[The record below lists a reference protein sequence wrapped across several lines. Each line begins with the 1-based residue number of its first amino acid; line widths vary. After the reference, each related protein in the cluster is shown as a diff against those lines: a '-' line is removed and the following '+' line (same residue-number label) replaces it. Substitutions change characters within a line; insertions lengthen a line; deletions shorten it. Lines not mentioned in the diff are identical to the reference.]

1 MEFLSIDDR
10 MTAQVCTL
18 HEHKRKAKLRDRA
31 DVNGLDGLVSAPRH
45 RIGVLARLTSVVV
58 RKGCCSSSLLSAL
71 LGVWIHILMFRR
83 PLFGLLQVVFS
94 DARHEP
100 RDEVFALQRES
111 LNELLCLCLLAPLA
125 QTDLKVDYL
134 PFLCAMDA
142 SPSGG
147 CLCSAAMPASEAQEL
162 WRFSEQRGFYTRLL
176 GPASALL
183 AELGLEFMPEFG
195 PDCELDSALQASVRS
210 TGASNRPP
218 LLRPAQE
225 GVLFSVVDLFS
236 GSGHWSSCH
245 AAVGPVAHPGVDIP
259 NSSGRMLDFALDG
272 AFHEL
277 CALALRRVVREWH
290 GGPPCLTYGTLRRPR
305 LRSKAQPFGFNPDDP
320 LLMAVGSS
328 AAERG
333 RATAMSTLP
342 YTLGAGLYPGG
353 LHVCSEKNRSDGPSR
368 GRKVA
373 PPSRDIP
380 AWYLD
385 LCKGYTQR
393 FDLLCASC
401 AVSRVLGRWLRL
413 LLLLAGDV
421 ELEEPWAW
429 PLTRS
434 TLCPRLAVR
443 LCSFNASQDD
453 QGPGCLHDLGMQRL
467 CLDADAVLSSSR
479 SAALAL
485 RGFGLYL
492 YAAGHPRYLLVY
504 AITAVQ
510 DLHPEYRSR
519 LTPAWQV
526 DKKWQQTEPG
536 ECRPVISQPIL
547 EAAVALA
554 ICWGWF
560 DWAALTLIGF
570 LCMLHPSEMVP
581 LVRQD
586 IVFPEDAM
594 SGDCIAYVHIRNPKT
609 QRFARRQHCRLEDS
623 LTLRLLSSL
632 YLSLPFN
639 AKLFRGSLHTY
650 RRQWNAIM
658 ERLGVPRTLASKGA
672 TPGVLR
678 GVVPPLCIWK
688 RKTFL

>member
-1 MEFLSIDDR
+1 M
-10 MTAQVCTL
+10 
-18 HEHKRKAKLRDRA
+18 
-31 DVNGLDGLVSAPRH
+31 
-45 RIGVLARLTSVVV
+45 VVFDQM
-58 RKGCCSSSLLSAL
+58 CCPSSEA
-71 LGVWIHILMFRR
+71 
-83 PLFGLLQVVFS
+83 LFGRS
-94 DARHEP
+94 P
-100 RDEVFALQRES
+100 KPGES
-111 LNELLCLCLLAPLA
+111 VA
-125 QTDLKVDYL
+125 
-134 PFLCAMDA
+134 
-142 SPSGG
+142 
-147 CLCSAAMPASEAQEL
+147 
-162 WRFSEQRGFYTRLL
+162 RFS
-176 GPASALL
+176 ASY
-183 AELGLEFMPEFG
+183 
-195 PDCELDSALQASVRS
+195 
-210 TGASNRPP
+210 P
-218 LLRPAQE
+218 L
-225 GVLFSVVDLFS
+225 S
-236 GSGHWSSCH
+236 
-245 AAVGPVAHPGVDIP
+245 
-259 NSSGRMLDFALDG
+259 
-272 AFHEL
+272 L
-277 CALALRRVVREWH
+277 CR
-290 GGPPCLTYGTLRRPR
+290 
-305 LRSKAQPFGFNPDDP
+305 
-320 LLMAVGSS
+320 LMAVGSS

-333 RATAMSTLP
+333 RATAMPLSAKFATLELLNPGLGAFTGSPSPEFPETRASHDDPDWIGELADSLPFEELLRFRFLEKGHIETRVYKTWIKYCARRYHSCRVVGLIDSRVLLGASAKGRSSSPALSRVLRSTLP

>member
-18 HEHKRKAKLRDRA
+18 HEHKRKAKLRDSVIFESADSVCPKVGLVQHAKKRRRNVTSGIFLGA

-320 LLMAVGSS
+320 L
-328 AAERG
+328 
-333 RATAMSTLP
+333 TQ
-342 YTLGAGLYPGG
+342 
-353 LHVCSEKNRSDGPSR
+353 LHN
-368 GRKVA
+368 
-373 PPSRDIP
+373 
-380 AWYLD
+380 
-385 LCKGYTQR
+385 
-393 FDLLCASC
+393 
-401 AVSRVLGRWLRL
+401 
-413 LLLLAGDV
+413 
-421 ELEEPWAW
+421 
-429 PLTRS
+429 
-434 TLCPRLAVR
+434 RLAVR
-443 LCSFNASQDD
+443 T
-453 QGPGCLHDLGMQRL
+453 
-467 CLDADAVLSSSR
+467 
-479 SAALAL
+479 ALL
-485 RGFGLYL
+485 FC
-492 YAAGHPRYLLVY
+492 
-504 AITAVQ
+504 I
-510 DLHPEYRSR
+510 
-519 LTPAWQV
+519 
-526 DKKWQQTEPG
+526 
-536 ECRPVISQPIL
+536 
-547 EAAVALA
+547 
-554 ICWGWF
+554 
-560 DWAALTLIGF
+560 
-570 LCMLHPSEMVP
+570 VP
-581 LVRQD
+581 
-586 IVFPEDAM
+586 
-594 SGDCIAYVHIRNPKT
+594 
-609 QRFARRQHCRLEDS
+609 
-623 LTLRLLSSL
+623 
-632 YLSLPFN
+632 
-639 AKLFRGSLHTY
+639 
-650 RRQWNAIM
+650 
-658 ERLGVPRTLASKGA
+658 
-672 TPGVLR
+672 
-678 GVVPPLCIWK
+678 
-688 RKTFL
+688 